1 MAEPSTKSEMARSS
15 ECTEQYA
22 QKVLDTADFV
32 RDACSRQT
40 CSKERQFLPELAEY
54 RWPTR
59 GGRVNFTF
67 KDWIALVISS
77 VLAYAI
83 FGNISSK
90 AGYPR
95 WHGLLMAIPFVNVAV
110 LVMFAYSTWPIESEL
125 LQLKLGG
132 SRQIPLN

>member
-1 MAEPSTKSEMARSS
+1 M
-15 ECTEQYA
+15 
-22 QKVLDTADFV
+22 
-32 RDACSRQT
+32 
-40 CSKERQFLPELAEY
+40 
-54 RWPTR
+54 
-59 GGRVNFTF
+59 NFTF